1 MSIMKRK
8 VKQWWSSITSI
19 STKGTITSH
28 PNWTHWTL
36 KDRGIWRWKSRSWLG
51 MYLLSSKNI
60 LYVFCWV
67 FSFLFFYSFI
77 DVCYF
82 ETDGDFAHK
91 TDCDKYYTC
100 KEGIPTPKT
109 CAPGQFFSRT
119 SRQCDSYENV
129 DCVVNDEG
137 GMCTMM
143 SEYVYSTCN
152 KIG

>member
-1 MSIMKRK
+1 VAYDVGNPGPDLGCIYYQARISCMSS
-8 VKQWWSSITSI
+8 VESS
-19 STKGTITSH
+19 H
-28 PNWTHWTL
+28 
-36 KDRGIWRWKSRSWLG
+36 
-51 MYLLSSKNI
+51 
-60 LYVFCWV
+60 F
-67 FSFLFFYSFI
+67 FFFYSFI
-77 DVCYF
+77 DVCNF

-137 GMCTMM
+137 GMCTMI